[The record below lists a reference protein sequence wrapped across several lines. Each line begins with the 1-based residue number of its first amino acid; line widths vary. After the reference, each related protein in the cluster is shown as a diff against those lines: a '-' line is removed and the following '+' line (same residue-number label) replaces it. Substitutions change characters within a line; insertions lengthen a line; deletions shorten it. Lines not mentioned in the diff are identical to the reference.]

1 MARRRKEEDASV
13 QAQAEIEAMMTMVE
27 NRTQET
33 LIQAETL
40 LQEVR
45 MDLED
50 SNVRAANRELNKAE
64 SMLDDINRQVFGL
77 RRNTAMFNRLMSDR
91 RTTEDELMRVLR
103 GMRDV
108 ASHAENGHINAAAAE
123 IGAIVGELIGADTR
137 SVNPFL
143 FRTFW
148 MATETRWPA
157 GADYGVLIVELR
169 NDGDKPLPPMR
180 LEPPLPTYWSAEP
193 ANVDVPKLNPGGFLP
208 LQFRIKPP
216 SALGSDD
223 RPINRFLGIQTGYQ
237 IDQGVVDVT
246 VRVENTNMSEI
257 LRDIVLNPWLPP
269 GFTVDS
275 VPVIERLAPGKSVVI
290 TYPLEIDVD
299 GGLV

>member
-64 SMLDDINRQVFGL
+64 GMLEDINRQVFGL

-108 ASHAENGHINAAAAE
+108 ASHAENGHINAAAA
-123 IGAIVGELIGADTR
+123 GDRGDRG
-137 SVNPFL
+137 
-143 FRTFW
+143 
-148 MATETRWPA
+148 
-157 GADYGVLIVELR
+157 GVDRCGHALR
-169 NDGDKPLPPMR
+169 ESLPVPNVLDGDRDAMASRRGLWCSDR
-180 LEPPLPTYWSAEP
+180 GTSERWGQTP
-193 ANVDVPKLNPGGFLP
+193 ATDAVGT
-208 LQFRIKPP
+208 
-216 SALGSDD
+216 
-223 RPINRFLGIQTGYQ
+223 PIANL
-237 IDQGVVDVT
+237 
-246 VRVENTNMSEI
+246 
-257 LRDIVLNPWLPP
+257 
-269 GFTVDS
+269 
-275 VPVIERLAPGKSVVI
+275 
-290 TYPLEIDVD
+290 
-299 GGLV
+299 LVC